1 MNLEKLFL
9 EKTPLFVFSSTR
21 RLKHFYLEQGEGFL
35 PNAMSMGSFFEQ
47 AFYIPNKKKIPNSAR
62 LILMI
67 DTIKAIAKEKKS
79 ILEGLLLFE
88 NSFLG
93 YLESTSFLFDLFDE
107 LSSACIKL
115 NELSSKDI
123 YLDYEKHL
131 EVLEMIYD
139 RYIKKL
145 EGLGFY
151 DKIMQEKPAILKEFF
166 EHFSSIEWHLDG
178 FMSVFER
185 QCLLEAAELVP
196 ITLHL
201 SCDKYNQKFLEF
213 LNLKLE
219 TDCDYS
225 IDFKTQKI
233 LSQTPKRQ
241 KIEPKL
247 YANSSYLKQ
256 SALVLQ
262 TIEEYLQK
270 DNDPNKMAII
280 TPNADFLPFL
290 KLLDKNNN
298 LNFAMGLG
306 AKNSPYYTELVK
318 ILENLETSGFDLST
332 SPLLDLENLTL
343 ALLEQQS
350 SKEKAPLKEAH
361 SQIMHQYHLLKD
373 TLKNYSL
380 KDLLHLYLQEFEANF
395 RLDDSSGGKIQVM
408 DTLETRG
415 MQFDKIVIVDFN
427 ETCVPSLKD
436 CDLFLNSALRK
447 SLNLPTLLDKK
458 NLQKHYYYQLFK
470 NSKEITLSYIESE
483 TSKVSNMLLE
493 LNLHIEPIKDA
504 YTLFAPSLSKDYQ
517 EEEIKAAIP
526 KDFSFSASS
535 LNAFLTCKRRFYY
548 HYMKRFKE
556 SPKDESNSAVGSL
569 LHELLKEAYEKDKNP
584 YVLEERLIWLLETR
598 ENITP
603 KERLDTLV
611 ALKKIQAFYLK
622 EKERFNTKI
631 KILDLEK
638 SFETIIQGIVFKG
651 RIDRIDKT
659 ADNEMILLDY
669 KFKNDLKLDN
679 MSKTQRGGLSPIEIA
694 QISTD
699 YQMAIEIAQISTD
712 YQMAIYAF
720 ALKNLGYKEPI
731 KAFFYDL
738 RKGELLEEDELILQA
753 KMDHLEFSLIPKLKQ
768 EIDFEKTSE
777 AKDCEYCSFKDMCNR

>member
-47 AFYIPNKKKIPNSAR
+47 AFYIPNKKKIPNSVR
-62 LILMI
+62 QILMI

-145 EGLGFY
+145 EKLGFY
-151 DKIMQEKPAILKEFF
+151 DKIMQEKPTILKEFF

-185 QCLLEAAELVP
+185 QCLLEVAELVP

-233 LSQTPKRQ
+233 LSQTFNDQ

-256 SALVLQ
+256 GALVLQ
-262 TIEEYLQK
+262 TIEEYLQQ

-318 ILENLETSGFDLST
+318 ILEDLQTSDCNLSESA
-332 SPLLDLENLTL
+332 LLDLENITL
-343 ALLEQQS
+343 PLLEQQS
-350 SKEKAPLKEAH
+350 SKEKAPLKEVH

-395 RLDDSSGGKIQVM
+395 RLDDSSGGKIRVM

-493 LNLHIEPIKDA
+493 LDLHIEPIKDA
-504 YTLFAPSLSKDYQ
+504 YTLFAPSPLKDYQ

-548 HYMKRFKE
+548 HHMKHFKE

-584 YVLEERLIWLLETR
+584 YALEERLIQFLETR

-603 KERLDTLV
+603 KERLDTLI

-622 EKERFNTKI
+622 EKERFKAKI

-638 SFETIIQGIVFKG
+638 SFETTIQGVAFKG

-659 ADNEMILLDY
+659 ADNEIILLDY
-669 KFKNDLKLDN
+669 KFKSDLRLDN
-679 MSKTQRGGLSPIEIA
+679 MSKTQREGLSPIEIA

-699 YQMAIEIAQISTD
+699 YQMAI
-712 YQMAIYAF
+712 YACT
-720 ALKNLGYKEPI
+720 LKNLGYKGPI

-768 EIDFEKTSE
+768 EIDFEKTLE
-777 AKDCEYCSFKDMCNR
+777 VKDCEYCSFKDMCNR

>member
-9 EKTPLFVFSSTR
+9 EKSPLFVFSSTR

-35 PNAMSMGSFFEQ
+35 PSAMSMGSFFEQ
-47 AFYIPNKKKIPNSAR
+47 AFYIPNKKKIPNSVCQ
-62 LILMI
+62 ILMI

-79 ILEGLLLFE
+79 ALEGLLLFE

-115 NELSSKDI
+115 NELSFKDI

-145 EGLGFY
+145 EELGFY

-185 QCLLEAAELVP
+185 QCLLEVAELVP

-233 LSQTPKRQ
+233 LSQTFNDQ

-318 ILENLETSGFDLST
+318 ILEDLETSDLDLSG
-332 SPLLDLENLTL
+332 SALLDLENLTIL
-343 ALLEQQS
+343 LLEQQS

-373 TLKNYSL
+373 TLQNYSL

-395 RLDDSSGGKIQVM
+395 RLDDSSGGKIRVM

-415 MQFDKIVIVDFN
+415 MQFDKVVIVDFN

-470 NSKEITLSYIESE
+470 NSKEMVLSYIESE
-483 TSKVSNMLLE
+483 TSKASNMLLE
-493 LNLHIEPIKDA
+493 LDLHTEPIKDA
-504 YTLFAPSLSKDYQ
+504 YTLFAPTPLKDYQ

-569 LHELLKEAYEKDKNP
+569 LHKLLKEAYEKDKNP

-611 ALKKIQAFYLK
+611 ALKKIQAFYAK
-622 EKERFNTKI
+622 EKERFKAKI

-638 SFETIIQGIVFKG
+638 SFETIIQGVIFKG

-659 ADNEMILLDY
+659 ADNEIILLDY

-679 MSKTQRGGLSPIEIA
+679 MSEKQRKSLSP
-694 QISTD
+694 
-699 YQMAIEIAQISTD
+699 IEIAQISTD

-738 RKGELLEEDELILQA
+738 RKGELVEEDELTLQA

-768 EIDFEKTSE
+768 EIDFEKTLE
-777 AKDCEYCSFKDMCNR
+777 VKDCEYCSFKDMCNR

>member
-35 PNAMSMGSFFEQ
+35 PNAMSMGNFFEQ
-47 AFYIPNKKKIPNSAR
+47 AFYIPNKKKIPNNAR

-145 EGLGFY
+145 EELGFY

-178 FMSVFER
+178 FMSIFER
-185 QCLLEAAELVP
+185 QCLLEVAELVP

-233 LSQTPKRQ
+233 LSQTFNDQ

-262 TIEEYLQK
+262 TIEEYLQQ

-318 ILENLETSGFDLST
+318 ILEDLQTSDCNLSESA
-332 SPLLDLENLTL
+332 LLDLENITL
-343 ALLEQQS
+343 PLLEQQS
-350 SKEKAPLKEAH
+350 SKEKVPLKEVH

-395 RLDDSSGGKIQVM
+395 RLDDSSGGKIRVM

-470 NSKEITLSYIESE
+470 NSKEMTLSYIESE

-504 YTLFAPSLSKDYQ
+504 YTLFESTPLKDYQ
-517 EEEIKAAIP
+517 EEEIQAAIP

-548 HYMKRFKE
+548 HYIKRFKE
-556 SPKDESNSAVGSL
+556 SPKNESNSAVGSL

-584 YVLEERLIWLLETR
+584 YALEERLIQLLETR
-598 ENITP
+598 GNITP
-603 KERLDTLV
+603 KERLDTLI
-611 ALKKIQAFYLK
+611 ALKKIQAFYVK
-622 EKERFNTKI
+622 EKERFSAKI

-638 SFETIIQGIVFKG
+638 SFETTIQGVAFKG

-659 ADNEMILLDY
+659 ADNEIVLLDY
-669 KFKNDLKLDN
+669 KFKSELKLDN
-679 MSKTQRGGLSPIEIA
+679 MSEKQRGSLSPIEIA
-694 QISTD
+694 QIS
-699 YQMAIEIAQISTD
+699 AD

-738 RKGELLEEDELILQA
+738 RKGKLLEEEEPILQA
-753 KMDHLEFSLIPKLKQ
+753 KMDYLKSSLIPKLKQ
-768 EIDFEKTSE
+768 EIDFEKTLE
-777 AKDCEYCSFKDMCNR
+777 IKDCEYCSFKDMCNR

>member
-35 PNAMSMGSFFEQ
+35 PNAMSMGNFFEQ
-47 AFYIPNKKKIPNSAR
+47 AFYIPNQKKIPNSAR
-62 LILMI
+62 QILMI

-145 EGLGFY
+145 EKLGFY

-166 EHFSSIEWHLDG
+166 EHFSSIEWYLDG

-233 LSQTPKRQ
+233 LSQTPKHQ

-290 KLLDKNNN
+290 KLLDQNNN

-318 ILENLETSGFDLST
+318 ILEDLQTSDFNLSGSA
-332 SPLLDLENLTL
+332 LLDLENITL

-395 RLDDSSGGKIQVM
+395 RLDDSSGGKIRVM

-483 TSKVSNMLLE
+483 TSKASNMLLE
-493 LNLHIEPIKDA
+493 LDLHIEPIKDA
-504 YTLFAPSLSKDYQ
+504 YTLFAPSPLKDYQ

-556 SPKDESNSAVGSL
+556 SPKDENNSAVGSL

-584 YVLEERLIWLLETR
+584 YALEERLIWLLETR

-622 EKERFNTKI
+622 EKERFKAKI

-638 SFETIIQGIVFKG
+638 SFETIIQGVAFKG

-659 ADNEMILLDY
+659 ADNEIILLDY
-669 KFKNDLKLDN
+669 KFKSDLKLDN
-679 MSKTQRGGLSPIEIA
+679 MSKTQREDLSPIEIA

-699 YQMAIEIAQISTD
+699 YQMAI
-712 YQMAIYAF
+712 YAC
-720 ALKNLGYKEPI
+720 ALKNLGYKGPI

-738 RKGELLEEDELILQA
+738 RKGELLEEDELFLQA

-768 EIDFEKTSE
+768 EIDFEKTLE

>member
-35 PNAMSMGSFFEQ
+35 PSAMSMGNFFEQ
-47 AFYIPNKKKIPNSAR
+47 AFYIPNKKKIPNNAR
-62 LILMI
+62 QILMI

-115 NELSSKDI
+115 NELSFKDI

-131 EVLEMIYD
+131 EVLEMIYN

-145 EGLGFY
+145 EKLGFY
-151 DKIMQEKPAILKEFF
+151 DKIMQEKPTILKEFF

-185 QCLLEAAELVP
+185 QCLLEVAELVP

-233 LSQTPKRQ
+233 LSQTFNDQ

-256 SALVLQ
+256 GALVLQ

-270 DNDPNKMAII
+270 GNNPNKMAII

-290 KLLDKNNN
+290 KLLDQNNN

-318 ILENLETSGFDLST
+318 ILEDLQTSDFNLSGSA
-332 SPLLDLENLTL
+332 LLDLENITL
-343 ALLEQQS
+343 PLLEQQS

-395 RLDDSSGGKIQVM
+395 RLDDSSGGKIRVM

-470 NSKEITLSYIESE
+470 NSKEIALSYIESE
-483 TSKVSNMLLE
+483 TSKASNMLLE
-493 LNLHIEPIKDA
+493 LNLYIEPIKDA

-569 LHELLKEAYEKDKNP
+569 LHELLKEAYEKDKNS

-622 EKERFNTKI
+622 EKERFNIKI

-638 SFETIIQGIVFKG
+638 SFETIIQGVIFKG

-659 ADNEMILLDY
+659 ADNEIILLDY

-679 MSKTQRGGLSPIEIA
+679 MSKTQRGGLSP
-694 QISTD
+694 
-699 YQMAIEIAQISTD
+699 IEIAQISTD

-738 RKGELLEEDELILQA
+738 RKGELLEEGELVLQA

-768 EIDFEKTSE
+768 EIDFEKTLE
-777 AKDCEYCSFKDMCNR
+777 VKDCEYCSFKDMCNR

>member
-9 EKTPLFVFSSTR
+9 EKAPLFVFSSTR

-35 PNAMSMGSFFEQ
+35 PSAMSMGSFFEQ
-47 AFYIPNKKKIPNSAR
+47 AFYIPNKKKIPNNAR

-145 EGLGFY
+145 EELGFY
-151 DKIMQEKPAILKEFF
+151 DKIMQEKPTILKGFF

-185 QCLLEAAELVP
+185 QCLLEVAELVP
-196 ITLHL
+196 IILHL

-219 TDCDYS
+219 TDCDYC

-318 ILENLETSGFDLST
+318 ILEDLEASGDLSA
-332 SPLLDLENLTL
+332 SPLLDLESLTL

-350 SKEKAPLKEAH
+350 SKEKVPLKEAH

-395 RLDDSSGGKIQVM
+395 RLDDSSGGKIRVM

-470 NSKEITLSYIESE
+470 NSKEMALSYIESE
-483 TSKVSNMLLE
+483 TSKASNMLLE
-493 LNLHIEPIKDA
+493 LDLHIEPIKDA
-504 YTLFAPSLSKDYQ
+504 YTLFAPSPLKDYQ

-584 YVLEERLIWLLETR
+584 YALEERLVQLLKTR
-598 ENITP
+598 ENITS
-603 KERLDTLV
+603 KERLDTLI

-622 EKERFNTKI
+622 EKERFKAKI

-638 SFETIIQGIVFKG
+638 SFETTIQGVIFKG

-669 KFKNDLKLDN
+669 KFKSDLKLDN

-694 QISTD
+694 QIS
-699 YQMAIEIAQISTD
+699 AD

-738 RKGELLEEDELILQA
+738 RKGELLEEEEPILQA

-768 EIDFEKTSE
+768 EIVFEKTLE

>member
-35 PNAMSMGSFFEQ
+35 PSAMSMGSFFEQ
-47 AFYIPNKKKIPNSAR
+47 AFYIPNKKKIPKNAR
-62 LILMI
+62 QILMI

-145 EGLGFY
+145 EELGFY

-185 QCLLEAAELVP
+185 QCLLEVAELVP

-306 AKNSPYYTELVK
+306 AKNSPYYTELIK
-318 ILENLETSGFDLST
+318 ILEDLQTSDLNLSGSA
-332 SPLLDLENLTL
+332 LLDLENLTL
-343 ALLEQQS
+343 PLLEQQS

-395 RLDDSSGGKIQVM
+395 RLDDSSGGKIRVM

-483 TSKVSNMLLE
+483 TSKTSNMLLE

-504 YTLFAPSLSKDYQ
+504 YTLFAPSPLKDYQ

-526 KDFSFSASS
+526 KDFNFSASS

-584 YVLEERLIWLLETR
+584 YALEERLIWLLETR

-611 ALKKIQAFYLK
+611 VLKKIQAFYLK

-638 SFETIIQGIVFKG
+638 SFETAIQGVIFKG

-659 ADNEMILLDY
+659 ADNEIILLDY
-669 KFKNDLKLDN
+669 KFKSDLKLDN
-679 MSKTQRGGLSPIEIA
+679 MNKTQRGGLSPN
-694 QISTD
+694 
-699 YQMAIEIAQISTD
+699 

-720 ALKNLGYKEPI
+720 ALKNLGYREPI

-738 RKGELLEEDELILQA
+738 RKGELVEEDELILQA

-768 EIDFEKTSE
+768 EVDFEKTLE

>member
-9 EKTPLFVFSSTR
+9 ERTPLFVFSSTR

-185 QCLLEAAELVP
+185 QCLLEVAELVP

-233 LSQTPKRQ
+233 LSQTFNDQ

-318 ILENLETSGFDLST
+318 ILEDLETSGFDLSA

-343 ALLEQQS
+343 VLLEQQS

-395 RLDDSSGGKIQVM
+395 RLDDSSGGKIRVM

-470 NSKEITLSYIESE
+470 NSKEMALSYIESE

-493 LNLHIEPIKDA
+493 LDLHIEPIKDA
-504 YTLFAPSLSKDYQ
+504 YTLFAPSPLKDYQ

-526 KDFSFSASS
+526 KDFSFSTSS

-548 HYMKRFKE
+548 HYIKRFKE
-556 SPKDESNSAVGSL
+556 SPKDESNSAIGSL

-584 YVLEERLIWLLETR
+584 YALEERLIQLLETR
-598 ENITP
+598 GNITP
-603 KERLDTLV
+603 KERLDTLI
-611 ALKKIQAFYLK
+611 ALKKIQAFYVK
-622 EKERFNTKI
+622 EKERFNAKI
-631 KILDLEK
+631 KILNLEK
-638 SFETIIQGIVFKG
+638 SFETTIQGVAFKG

-659 ADNEMILLDY
+659 TDNEMILLDY
-669 KFKNDLKLDN
+669 KFKSDLKLDN
-679 MSKTQRGGLSPIEIA
+679 MSKTQRRGLSP
-694 QISTD
+694 
-699 YQMAIEIAQISTD
+699 IEIAQISTD

-720 ALKNLGYKEPI
+720 ALKNLGYKGPI

-738 RKGELLEEDELILQA
+738 RKGELLEEEELTLQA

-768 EIDFEKTSE
+768 EIDFEKTLE

>member
-47 AFYIPNKKKIPNSAR
+47 AFYIPNKKKIPKNAR
-62 LILMI
+62 QILMI
-67 DTIKAIAKEKKS
+67 DTIKAIVKEKKS

-145 EGLGFY
+145 EKLGFY
-151 DKIMQEKPAILKEFF
+151 DKIMQEKPTILKEFF

-185 QCLLEAAELVP
+185 QCLLEVAELVP

-233 LSQTPKRQ
+233 LSQTFNDQ

-256 SALVLQ
+256 GALVLQ

-270 DNDPNKMAII
+270 DNDPNQMAII

-290 KLLDKNNN
+290 KLLDQNNN

-318 ILENLETSGFDLST
+318 ILEDLQTSDLDLSG
-332 SPLLDLENLTL
+332 SALLDLENLTIP
-343 ALLEQQS
+343 LLEQQS
-350 SKEKAPLKEAH
+350 SKEKVPLKEAH

-395 RLDDSSGGKIQVM
+395 RLDDSSGGKIRVM

-436 CDLFLNSALRK
+436 CDLFLNSALRQ

-470 NSKEITLSYIESE
+470 NSKEMVLSYIESE
-483 TSKVSNMLLE
+483 TSKASSMLLE
-493 LNLHIEPIKDA
+493 LDLHIEPIKDA
-504 YTLFAPSLSKDYQ
+504 YTLFETSPLKDYQ

-556 SPKDESNSAVGSL
+556 TPKDENNSAVGSL
-569 LHELLKEAYEKDKNP
+569 LHELLKEAYEKDKDP
-584 YVLEERLIWLLETR
+584 YALEERIIQFLETR

-622 EKERFNTKI
+622 EKERFNAKI

-638 SFETIIQGIVFKG
+638 SFETIIQGVVFKG

-659 ADNEMILLDY
+659 ADNEIILLDY

-679 MSKTQRGGLSPIEIA
+679 MSEKQRKSLRP
-694 QISTD
+694 
-699 YQMAIEIAQISTD
+699 IEIAQISTD

-738 RKGELLEEDELILQA
+738 RKGELVEEDELILQA

-768 EIDFEKTSE
+768 EIDFEKTLE
-777 AKDCEYCSFKDMCNR
+777 VKDCEYCSFKDMCNR

>member
-47 AFYIPNKKKIPNSAR
+47 AFYIPNKKKIPNNAR

-185 QCLLEAAELVP
+185 QCLLEVAELVP
-196 ITLHL
+196 VTLHL

-233 LSQTPKRQ
+233 LSQTFNDQ

-256 SALVLQ
+256 GALVLQ

-290 KLLDKNNN
+290 KLLDQNNN

-318 ILENLETSGFDLST
+318 ILEDLQTSGFDLSA

-395 RLDDSSGGKIQVM
+395 RLDDSSGGKIRVM

-470 NSKEITLSYIESE
+470 NSKEMVLSYIESE
-483 TSKVSNMLLE
+483 TSKASNMLLE
-493 LNLHIEPIKDA
+493 LNLNIVPIKDA
-504 YTLFAPSLSKDYQ
+504 YTLFAPSPLKDYQ

-556 SPKDESNSAVGSL
+556 SPKDESNGAVGSL
-569 LHELLKEAYEKDKNP
+569 LHELLKEAYEKDKAP
-584 YVLEERLIWLLETR
+584 HALEERLIWLLETR

-622 EKERFNTKI
+622 EKERFNTEI
-631 KILDLEK
+631 TILDLEK
-638 SFETIIQGIVFKG
+638 SFETIIQGVTFKG

-659 ADNEMILLDY
+659 TDNEIILLDY
-669 KFKNDLKLDN
+669 KFKSDLKLDN
-679 MSKTQRGGLSPIEIA
+679 MSKTQRGGLSP
-694 QISTD
+694 
-699 YQMAIEIAQISTD
+699 IEIAQISTD

-738 RKGELLEEDELILQA
+738 RKGELLEEDELVLQA

-768 EIDFEKTSE
+768 AIDFEKTLE

>member
-35 PNAMSMGSFFEQ
+35 PSAMSMGSFFEQ
-47 AFYIPNKKKIPNSAR
+47 AFYIPNKKKIPNSAHQ
-62 LILMI
+62 ILMI

-131 EVLEMIYD
+131 EVLEMIYN

-145 EGLGFY
+145 EKLGFY
-151 DKIMQEKPAILKEFF
+151 DKIMQEKPTILKEFF

-185 QCLLEAAELVP
+185 QCLLEVAELVP

-233 LSQTPKRQ
+233 LSQTPKHQ

-256 SALVLQ
+256 GALVLQ

-318 ILENLETSGFDLST
+318 ILEDLQTSDFNLSESA
-332 SPLLDLENLTL
+332 LLDLENITL
-343 ALLEQQS
+343 PLLEQQS
-350 SKEKAPLKEAH
+350 SKEKAPLKEVH

-395 RLDDSSGGKIQVM
+395 RLDDSSGGKIRVM

-415 MQFDKIVIVDFN
+415 MQFDKIVVADFN

-470 NSKEITLSYIESE
+470 NSKEVALSYIESE

-504 YTLFAPSLSKDYQ
+504 YTLFAPSPLKDYQ

-548 HYMKRFKE
+548 HHMKRFKE
-556 SPKDESNSAVGSL
+556 TPKDENNSAVGSL
-569 LHELLKEAYEKDKNP
+569 LHELLKEAYEKDKTP
-584 YVLEERLIWLLETR
+584 HLLEERLIWLLETR

-611 ALKKIQAFYLK
+611 ALKKIQAFYKK
-622 EKERFNTKI
+622 ERERFNAEIT
-631 KILDLEK
+631 ILDLEK
-638 SFETIIQGIVFKG
+638 SFETIIQGVIFKG

-659 ADNEMILLDY
+659 ADNKIILLDY

-699 YQMAIEIAQISTD
+699 YQMAT
-712 YQMAIYAF
+712 YAR

-768 EIDFEKTSE
+768 EIDFEKTLE
-777 AKDCEYCSFKDMCNR
+777 VKDCEYCSFKDMCNR

>member
-9 EKTPLFVFSSTR
+9 EKSPLFVFSSTR

-35 PNAMSMGSFFEQ
+35 PSAMSMGNFFEQ
-47 AFYIPNKKKIPNSAR
+47 AFYIPNQKKIPKSVR
-62 LILMI
+62 QILMI

-79 ILEGLLLFE
+79 VLEGLLLFE

-115 NELSSKDI
+115 NELSFKDI

-145 EGLGFY
+145 EELGFY
-151 DKIMQEKPAILKEFF
+151 DKIMQEKPTILKEFF

-185 QCLLEAAELVP
+185 QCLLEVAELVP

-233 LSQTPKRQ
+233 LSQTFNDQ

-256 SALVLQ
+256 GALVLQ

-290 KLLDKNNN
+290 KLLDQNNN

-318 ILENLETSGFDLST
+318 ILEDLETSGFDLST
-332 SPLLDLENLTL
+332 SPLLDLESLTL
-343 ALLEQQS
+343 PLLEQQS

-395 RLDDSSGGKIQVM
+395 RLDDSSGGKIRVM

-470 NSKEITLSYIESE
+470 NSKEIALSYIDIESE

-493 LNLHIEPIKDA
+493 LDLHIEPIKDA
-504 YTLFAPSLSKDYQ
+504 YTLFAPSPLKDYQ

-569 LHELLKEAYEKDKNP
+569 LHELLKEAYEKDKTP
-584 YVLEERLIWLLETR
+584 HSLEERLIQLLETR

-611 ALKKIQAFYLK
+611 ALKKIQAFYVK
-622 EKERFNTKI
+622 EKERFKAKI

-638 SFETIIQGIVFKG
+638 SFETTIQGVAFKG
-651 RIDRIDKT
+651 CIDRIDKT
-659 ADNEMILLDY
+659 ADNEIILLDY
-669 KFKNDLKLDN
+669 KFKSDLKLDN
-679 MSKTQRGGLSPIEIA
+679 MSEKQRKSLSP
-694 QISTD
+694 
-699 YQMAIEIAQISTD
+699 IEIAQISTD

-738 RKGELLEEDELILQA
+738 RKGELVEEDELILQA

-768 EIDFEKTSE
+768 EIDFKKTLE
-777 AKDCEYCSFKDMCNR
+777 VKDCEYCSFKDMCNR

>member
-47 AFYIPNKKKIPNSAR
+47 VFYIPNKKKIPNSAR

-131 EVLEMIYD
+131 EVLEMIYKH
-139 RYIKKL
+139 YIKKL
-145 EGLGFY
+145 EELGFY
-151 DKIMQEKPAILKEFF
+151 DKIMQEKPTILKEFF

-185 QCLLEAAELVP
+185 QCLLEVAELVP

-201 SCDKYNQKFLEF
+201 SCDQYNQKFLEF

-318 ILENLETSGFDLST
+318 ILEDLETSGFDLSA

-395 RLDDSSGGKIQVM
+395 RLDDSSGGKIRVM

-470 NSKEITLSYIESE
+470 NSKEMALSYIESE

-493 LNLHIEPIKDA
+493 LDLHIEPIKDA
-504 YTLFAPSLSKDYQ
+504 YTLFESTPLKDYQ
-517 EEEIKAAIP
+517 EEEIKATIP

-548 HYMKRFKE
+548 HYIKRFKE
-556 SPKDESNSAVGSL
+556 SPKDESNSTIGSL

-584 YVLEERLIWLLETR
+584 YALEERLIQLLETR
-598 ENITP
+598 GNITP
-603 KERLDTLV
+603 KERLDTLIV
-611 ALKKIQAFYLK
+611 LKKIQVFYAK
-622 EKERFNTKI
+622 EKERFNAKI

-638 SFETIIQGIVFKG
+638 SFETTIQGVAFKG

-659 ADNEMILLDY
+659 ADNEIILLDY
-669 KFKNDLKLDN
+669 KFKSELKLDN
-679 MSKTQRGGLSPIEIA
+679 MSKEQRGSLSPIEIA
-694 QISTD
+694 QIS
-699 YQMAIEIAQISTD
+699 AD

-731 KAFFYDL
+731 KTFFYDL
-738 RKGELLEEDELILQA
+738 RKGKLLEEEGSILQA
-753 KMDHLEFSLIPKLKQ
+753 KMDYLESSLIPELKQ
-768 EIDFEKTSE
+768 EIDFEKTLE
-777 AKDCEYCSFKDMCNR
+777 VKDCEYCSFKDMCNR

>member
-62 LILMI
+62 QILMI

-115 NELSSKDI
+115 NELSFKDI

-139 RYIKKL
+139 RYVKKL
-145 EGLGFY
+145 EELGFY
-151 DKIMQEKPAILKEFF
+151 DKIMQEKPTILKEFF
-166 EHFSSIEWHLDG
+166 EHFSSIEWYLDG

-185 QCLLEAAELVP
+185 QCLLEVAELVP

-233 LSQTPKRQ
+233 LSQTFNDQ

-256 SALVLQ
+256 GALVLQ

-290 KLLDKNNN
+290 KLLDQNNN

-318 ILENLETSGFDLST
+318 ILEDLQTSDCNLSGSA
-332 SPLLDLENLTL
+332 LLDLENITL
-343 ALLEQQS
+343 PLLEQQS

-395 RLDDSSGGKIQVM
+395 RLDDSSGGKIRVM

-483 TSKVSNMLLE
+483 TSKASNMLLE

-504 YTLFAPSLSKDYQ
+504 YTLFAPSPLKDYQ

-556 SPKDESNSAVGSL
+556 SPKDENNSAVGSL

-584 YVLEERLIWLLETR
+584 YALEERLIWLLETR

-603 KERLDTLV
+603 KERLDTLIV
-611 ALKKIQAFYLK
+611 LKKIQAFYLK
-622 EKERFNTKI
+622 EQQRFKAKI

-638 SFETIIQGIVFKG
+638 SFETTIQGVAFKG

-659 ADNEMILLDY
+659 ADNEVILLDY

-679 MSKTQRGGLSPIEIA
+679 MSEKQRKSLRP
-694 QISTD
+694 
-699 YQMAIEIAQISTD
+699 IEIAQISTD

-738 RKGELLEEDELILQA
+738 RKGELVEEDELVLQA

-768 EIDFEKTSE
+768 EIDFEKTLE
-777 AKDCEYCSFKDMCNR
+777 VKDCEYCSFKDMCNR

>member
-35 PNAMSMGSFFEQ
+35 PNAMSMGNFFEQ
-47 AFYIPNKKKIPNSAR
+47 AFYIPNKKKIPNSVR
-62 LILMI
+62 QILMI

-131 EVLEMIYD
+131 EVLEMIYE

-145 EGLGFY
+145 EELGFY

-166 EHFSSIEWHLDG
+166 EHFFSIEWHLDG

-185 QCLLEAAELVP
+185 QCLLEVAELVP

-219 TDCDYS
+219 TDCNYS

-233 LSQTPKRQ
+233 LSQTFNDQ

-256 SALVLQ
+256 GALVLQ

-318 ILENLETSGFDLST
+318 ILEDLETNDLDLSG
-332 SPLLDLENLTL
+332 SALLDLENLTL

-395 RLDDSSGGKIQVM
+395 RLDDSSGGKIRVM

-470 NSKEITLSYIESE
+470 NSKEMVLSYIESE
-483 TSKVSNMLLE
+483 TSKASNMLLE
-493 LNLHIEPIKDA
+493 LNLNIAPIKDA
-504 YTLFAPSLSKDYQ
+504 YTLFAPSPLKDYQ

-526 KDFSFSASS
+526 KDFNFSASS

-548 HYMKRFKE
+548 HYIKRFKE
-556 SPKDESNSAVGSL
+556 TPKDESNSAVGSL

-611 ALKKIQAFYLK
+611 ALKKIQAFYKK
-622 EKERFNTKI
+622 ERERFNAKI

-638 SFETIIQGIVFKG
+638 SFETIIQGVTFKG

-659 ADNEMILLDY
+659 ADNKIILLDY

-679 MSKTQRGGLSPIEIA
+679 MSEKQRKSLRP
-694 QISTD
+694 
-699 YQMAIEIAQISTD
+699 IEIAQISTD

-731 KAFFYDL
+731 KTFFYDL
-738 RKGELLEEDELILQA
+738 RKGELLEEDELDLQA

-768 EIDFEKTSE
+768 EIDFEKTLE
-777 AKDCEYCSFKDMCNR
+777 LKDCKYCSFKDMCNR

>member
-1 MNLEKLFL
+1 MNLEKLFSQ
-9 EKTPLFVFSSTR
+9 KNPLFVFSSTR

-47 AFYIPNKKKIPNSAR
+47 AFYIPNKKKIPNNAR

-131 EVLEMIYD
+131 EVLEMIYK

-145 EGLGFY
+145 EELGFY
-151 DKIMQEKPAILKEFF
+151 DKIMQEKPTILKEFF

-185 QCLLEAAELVP
+185 QCLLEVAELVP

-233 LSQTPKRQ
+233 LSQTFNDQ

-262 TIEEYLQK
+262 TIEEYLQQ

-318 ILENLETSGFDLST
+318 ILEDLEASGDLSA
-332 SPLLDLENLTL
+332 SPLLDLESLTL

-350 SKEKAPLKEAH
+350 SKEKVPLKEAH

-373 TLKNYSL
+373 TLQNYSL

-395 RLDDSSGGKIQVM
+395 RLDDSSGGKIRVM

-483 TSKVSNMLLE
+483 TSKVSKMLLE
-493 LNLHIEPIKDA
+493 LDLPIEPIKDA
-504 YTLFAPSLSKDYQ
+504 YTLFAPSPLKDYQ

-584 YVLEERLIWLLETR
+584 YALEEKLIQLLETR
-598 ENITP
+598 ENITS
-603 KERLDTLV
+603 KERLDTLI

-622 EKERFNTKI
+622 EKERFKAKI

-638 SFETIIQGIVFKG
+638 SFETTIQGVIFKG

-669 KFKNDLKLDN
+669 KFKSDLKLDN

-694 QISTD
+694 QIS
-699 YQMAIEIAQISTD
+699 AD

-738 RKGELLEEDELILQA
+738 RKGELLEEEEPILQA

-768 EIDFEKTSE
+768 EMVFEKTLE

>member
-9 EKTPLFVFSSTR
+9 EKAPLFVFSSTR

-35 PNAMSMGSFFEQ
+35 PSAMSMGSFFEQ

-67 DTIKAIAKEKKS
+67 DTIKAIAKEKKF

-145 EGLGFY
+145 EELGFY

-233 LSQTPKRQ
+233 LSQTFNDQ

-262 TIEEYLQK
+262 TIEEYLQQ

-318 ILENLETSGFDLST
+318 ILEDLETGGFDLSA

-343 ALLEQQS
+343 PLLEQQS

-395 RLDDSSGGKIQVM
+395 RLDDSSGGKIRVM

-415 MQFDKIVIVDFN
+415 MQFDKVVIVDFN

-470 NSKEITLSYIESE
+470 NSKEMVLSYIESE
-483 TSKVSNMLLE
+483 TSKASNMLLE

-504 YTLFAPSLSKDYQ
+504 YTLFAPTPLKDYQ

-548 HYMKRFKE
+548 HYIKRFKE

-584 YVLEERLIWLLETR
+584 YALEERLIQLLETR
-598 ENITP
+598 ESITP
-603 KERLDTLV
+603 KERLDTLI
-611 ALKKIQAFYLK
+611 ALKKIQAFYVK
-622 EKERFNTKI
+622 EKERFKAKI

-638 SFETIIQGIVFKG
+638 SFETTIQGVAFKG

-669 KFKNDLKLDN
+669 KFKSDLKLDN
-679 MSKTQRGGLSPIEIA
+679 MSKTQREGLSP
-694 QISTD
+694 
-699 YQMAIEIAQISTD
+699 IEIAQISTD

-738 RKGELLEEDELILQA
+738 RKGELLEEDELTLQA

-768 EIDFEKTSE
+768 EMVFEKTLE
-777 AKDCEYCSFKDMCNR
+777 VKDCEYCSFKDMCNR

>member
-1 MNLEKLFL
+1 MNLEKLFSQ
-9 EKTPLFVFSSTR
+9 KTPLFVFSSTR

-47 AFYIPNKKKIPNSAR
+47 AFYIPNKKKIPNNAR

-131 EVLEMIYD
+131 EVLEMIYK

-145 EGLGFY
+145 EELGFY
-151 DKIMQEKPAILKEFF
+151 DKIMQEKPTILKEFF

-185 QCLLEAAELVP
+185 QCLLEVAELVP

-270 DNDPNKMAII
+270 NNNPNKMAII

-318 ILENLETSGFDLST
+318 ISENLETSGFSLNA

-343 ALLEQQS
+343 VLLEQQS

-395 RLDDSSGGKIQVM
+395 RLDDSSGGKIRVM

-415 MQFDKIVIVDFN
+415 MQFDKVVIVDFN

-470 NSKEITLSYIESE
+470 NSKEVALSYIKSE

-504 YTLFAPSLSKDYQ
+504 YTLFESTPLKDYQ

-548 HYMKRFKE
+548 HYIKRFKE
-556 SPKDESNSAVGSL
+556 SPKDESNSTIGSL

-584 YVLEERLIWLLETR
+584 YALEERLIQLLETKG
-598 ENITP
+598 NITP
-603 KERLDTLV
+603 KERLDTLIV
-611 ALKKIQAFYLK
+611 LKKIQAFYVK
-622 EKERFNTKI
+622 EKERFNAKI

-638 SFETIIQGIVFKG
+638 SFETTIQGVSFKG

-659 ADNEMILLDY
+659 ADNEIILLDY
-669 KFKNDLKLDN
+669 KFKSDLKLDS
-679 MSKTQRGGLSPIEIA
+679 MSEKQRGSLSPIEIA
-694 QISTD
+694 QIS
-699 YQMAIEIAQISTD
+699 AD

-720 ALKNLGYKEPI
+720 ALKNLGYKGPI

-738 RKGELLEEDELILQA
+738 RKGKLLEEEEPILQA
-753 KMDHLEFSLIPKLKQ
+753 KMDYLESSLIPELQQ
-768 EIDFEKTSE
+768 EIDFEKTLE
-777 AKDCEYCSFKDMCNR
+777 VKDCEYCSFKDMCNR

>member
-62 LILMI
+62 QILMI

-185 QCLLEAAELVP
+185 QCLLEVAKLVP
-196 ITLHL
+196 VTLHL

-233 LSQTPKRQ
+233 LSQTFNDQ

-256 SALVLQ
+256 GALVLQ

-318 ILENLETSGFDLST
+318 ILEDLQTSDLNLSGSA
-332 SPLLDLENLTL
+332 LLDLENLTL
-343 ALLEQQS
+343 PLLEQQS

-395 RLDDSSGGKIQVM
+395 RLDDSSGGKIRVM

-415 MQFDKIVIVDFN
+415 MQFDKIVVADFN

-470 NSKEITLSYIESE
+470 NSKEVALSYIESE
-483 TSKVSNMLLE
+483 TSKASSMLLE
-493 LNLHIEPIKDA
+493 LDLHIEPIKDA
-504 YTLFAPSLSKDYQ
+504 YTLFETSPLKDYQ

-556 SPKDESNSAVGSL
+556 TPKDESNSAVGSL
-569 LHELLKEAYEKDKNP
+569 LHELLKEAYEKDKTP
-584 YVLEERLIWLLETR
+584 HLLEERLIWLLETR
-598 ENITP
+598 ENVTP

-611 ALKKIQAFYLK
+611 VLKKIQAFYLK
-622 EKERFNTKI
+622 EKERFNAEIT
-631 KILDLEK
+631 ILDLEK
-638 SFETIIQGIVFKG
+638 SFETIIQGVIFKG
-651 RIDRIDKT
+651 RIDRIDKD
-659 ADNEMILLDY
+659 ANNEIILLDY
-669 KFKNDLKLDN
+669 KFKSDLKLDN

-699 YQMAIEIAQISTD
+699 YQMAI
-712 YQMAIYAF
+712 YAR
-720 ALKNLGYKEPI
+720 ALKNLGYKDPI

-738 RKGELLEEDELILQA
+738 RKGELLEEEKPILQA

-768 EIDFEKTSE
+768 EIDFKKTLE
-777 AKDCEYCSFKDMCNR
+777 VKDCEYCSFKDMCNR

>member
-1 MNLEKLFL
+1 MNLEKLFSQ
-9 EKTPLFVFSSTR
+9 KNPLFVFSSTR

-139 RYIKKL
+139 RYVKKL
-145 EGLGFY
+145 EKLGFY

-185 QCLLEAAELVP
+185 QCLLEVAELVP

-201 SCDKYNQKFLEF
+201 SCDQYNQKFLEF

-233 LSQTPKRQ
+233 LSQTFNDQ

-318 ILENLETSGFDLST
+318 ILEDLETSGDLSA

-395 RLDDSSGGKIQVM
+395 RLDDSSGGKIRVM

-470 NSKEITLSYIESE
+470 NSKEMALSYIESE

-504 YTLFAPSLSKDYQ
+504 YTLFAPSPLKDYQ

-548 HYMKRFKE
+548 HYIKRFKE
-556 SPKDESNSAVGSL
+556 SPKDESNSTVGSL

-584 YVLEERLIWLLETR
+584 YALEERLIQLLETR
-598 ENITP
+598 ENVTP

-611 ALKKIQAFYLK
+611 ALKKIQAFYKK
-622 EKERFNTKI
+622 ERERFNAEIT
-631 KILDLEK
+631 ILDLEK
-638 SFETIIQGIVFKG
+638 SFETIIQGVAFKG

-659 ADNEMILLDY
+659 ADNEIILLDY

-679 MSKTQRGGLSPIEIA
+679 MSEKQRKSLRP
-694 QISTD
+694 
-699 YQMAIEIAQISTD
+699 IEIAQISTD

-720 ALKNLGYKEPI
+720 ALKNLGYKGPI

-738 RKGELLEEDELILQA
+738 RKGELVEEDELTLQA
-753 KMDHLEFSLIPKLKQ
+753 KMDYLEFSLIPKLKQ
-768 EIDFEKTSE
+768 EIDFEKTLE

>member
-9 EKTPLFVFSSTR
+9 EKNPLFVFSSTR

-62 LILMI
+62 QILMI

-115 NELSSKDI
+115 NELSFKDI

-145 EGLGFY
+145 EKLGFY

-233 LSQTPKRQ
+233 LSQTPKHQ

-290 KLLDKNNN
+290 KLLDQNNN

-318 ILENLETSGFDLST
+318 ILENLETSGFDLSA

-343 ALLEQQS
+343 TLLEQQS
-350 SKEKAPLKEAH
+350 SKEKVPLKEAH

-380 KDLLHLYLQEFEANF
+380 KDLLHLYLQEFESNF
-395 RLDDSSGGKIQVM
+395 RLDDSSGGKIRVM

-493 LNLHIEPIKDA
+493 LDLHIEPIKDA
-504 YTLFAPSLSKDYQ
+504 YTLFAPSPLKDYQ

-556 SPKDESNSAVGSL
+556 SPKDENNSAVGSL

-584 YVLEERLIWLLETR
+584 YALEERLIWLLETR

-611 ALKKIQAFYLK
+611 VLKKIQAFYLK
-622 EKERFNTKI
+622 EKERFKAKI

-638 SFETIIQGIVFKG
+638 SFETAIQGVVFKG

-659 ADNEMILLDY
+659 ADNEIILLDY
-669 KFKNDLKLDN
+669 KFKSDLKLDN
-679 MSKTQRGGLSPIEIA
+679 MSKTQRGGLSP
-694 QISTD
+694 
-699 YQMAIEIAQISTD
+699 IEIAQISTD

-738 RKGELLEEDELILQA
+738 RKGELLEEDELVLQA

-768 EIDFEKTSE
+768 EIDFEKTLE

>member
-1 MNLEKLFL
+1 M
-9 EKTPLFVFSSTR
+9 
-21 RLKHFYLEQGEGFL
+21 
-35 PNAMSMGSFFEQ
+35 
-47 AFYIPNKKKIPNSAR
+47 
-62 LILMI
+62 
-67 DTIKAIAKEKKS
+67 
-79 ILEGLLLFE
+79 LFE

-139 RYIKKL
+139 RYVKKL
-145 EGLGFY
+145 EELGFY
-151 DKIMQEKPAILKEFF
+151 DKIMQEKPTILKEFF
-166 EHFSSIEWHLDG
+166 EHFSSIEWYLDG

-185 QCLLEAAELVP
+185 QCLLEVAELVP

-233 LSQTPKRQ
+233 LSQTFNDQ

-290 KLLDKNNN
+290 KLLDQNNN

-318 ILENLETSGFDLST
+318 ILEDLEASGDLSA

-343 ALLEQQS
+343 PLLEQQS
-350 SKEKAPLKEAH
+350 SKEKVPLKEVH

-395 RLDDSSGGKIQVM
+395 RLDDSSGGKIRVM

-436 CDLFLNSALRK
+436 CDLFLNSALRQ

-504 YTLFAPSLSKDYQ
+504 YTLFETSPLKDYQ

-548 HYMKRFKE
+548 HYIKRFKE
-556 SPKDESNSAVGSL
+556 SPKDENNSAVGSL

-584 YVLEERLIWLLETR
+584 YALEERLIWLLETR

-622 EKERFNTKI
+622 EKERFKAKI

-638 SFETIIQGIVFKG
+638 SFETIIQGVIFKG

-659 ADNEMILLDY
+659 ADNEIILLDY
-669 KFKNDLKLDN
+669 KFKSDLKLDN
-679 MSKTQRGGLSPIEIA
+679 MSEKQRKSLSP
-694 QISTD
+694 
-699 YQMAIEIAQISTD
+699 IEIAQISTD

-720 ALKNLGYKEPI
+720 ALKNLGYREPI

-738 RKGELLEEDELILQA
+738 RKGELVEEDELTLQA

-777 AKDCEYCSFKDMCNR
+777 VKDCEYCSFKDMCNR

>member
-1 MNLEKLFL
+1 MNLEKLFS

-47 AFYIPNKKKIPNSAR
+47 AFYIPNKKKIPSSAR

-131 EVLEMIYD
+131 EVLEMIYK

-145 EGLGFY
+145 EELGFY
-151 DKIMQEKPAILKEFF
+151 DKIMQEKPTILKEFF

-233 LSQTPKRQ
+233 LSQTFNDQ

-318 ILENLETSGFDLST
+318 ISEDLETSGFDLSA

-343 ALLEQQS
+343 PLLEQQS
-350 SKEKAPLKEAH
+350 SKEKAPLKEVH

-395 RLDDSSGGKIQVM
+395 RLDDSSGGKIRVM

-470 NSKEITLSYIESE
+470 NSKEMALSYIESE
-483 TSKVSNMLLE
+483 TSKASNMLLE

-504 YTLFAPSLSKDYQ
+504 YTLFAPSPLKDYQ
-517 EEEIKAAIP
+517 EEEIKATIP

-535 LNAFLTCKRRFYY
+535 LNAFLTCKHRFYY
-548 HYMKRFKE
+548 HYIKRFKE
-556 SPKDESNSAVGSL
+556 SPKDESNGAVGSL

-584 YVLEERLIWLLETR
+584 YALEERLIQLLEIR
-598 ENITP
+598 GNITP
-603 KERLDTLV
+603 KERLDTLI
-611 ALKKIQAFYLK
+611 ALKKIQAFYVK
-622 EKERFNTKI
+622 EKERFKAKI

-638 SFETIIQGIVFKG
+638 SFETTIQGVAFKG

-669 KFKNDLKLDN
+669 KFKSDLKLDN
-679 MSKTQRGGLSPIEIA
+679 MSEKQRGSLSPIEIA
-694 QISTD
+694 QIS
-699 YQMAIEIAQISTD
+699 AD

-720 ALKNLGYKEPI
+720 ALKNLGYKGPI

-738 RKGELLEEDELILQA
+738 RKGELLEEEEPILQA

-768 EIDFEKTSE
+768 EIDFEKTLE
-777 AKDCEYCSFKDMCNR
+777 VKDCEYCSFKDMCNR

>member
-9 EKTPLFVFSSTR
+9 EKAPLFVFSSTR

-35 PNAMSMGSFFEQ
+35 PSAMSMGSFFEQ
-47 AFYIPNKKKIPNSAR
+47 AFYIPNQKKIPKSAR
-62 LILMI
+62 QILMI

-79 ILEGLLLFE
+79 ALEGLLLFE

-115 NELSSKDI
+115 NELSFKDI

-139 RYIKKL
+139 RYVKKL
-145 EGLGFY
+145 EELGFY
-151 DKIMQEKPAILKEFF
+151 DKIMQKKPAILKEFF

-185 QCLLEAAELVP
+185 QCLLEVAELVP

-233 LSQTPKRQ
+233 LSQTFNDQ

-256 SALVLQ
+256 GALVLQ
-262 TIEEYLQK
+262 TTEEYLQEN
-270 DNDPNKMAII
+270 NDPNKMAII

-318 ILENLETSGFDLST
+318 ILEDLETSDPNLSG
-332 SPLLDLENLTL
+332 SALLDLENITL

-395 RLDDSSGGKIQVM
+395 RLDDSSGGKIRVM

-415 MQFDKIVIVDFN
+415 MQFDKIVVADFN

-470 NSKEITLSYIESE
+470 NSKEVALSYIESE
-483 TSKVSNMLLE
+483 TSKASNMLLE
-493 LNLHIEPIKDA
+493 LDLHIEPIKDA
-504 YTLFAPSLSKDYQ
+504 YTLFETSPIKEYQ

-556 SPKDESNSAVGSL
+556 TPKDESNSAVGSL
-569 LHELLKEAYEKDKNP
+569 IHELLKEAYEKDKTP
-584 YVLEERLIWLLETR
+584 HLLEERLIWLLETR

-622 EKERFNTKI
+622 EKERFNAEI
-631 KILDLEK
+631 IILDLEK
-638 SFETIIQGIVFKG
+638 SFETIIQGVIFKG

-659 ADNEMILLDY
+659 ADNEIILLDY
-669 KFKNDLKLDN
+669 KFKSDLKLDN

-699 YQMAIEIAQISTD
+699 YQMAI
-712 YQMAIYAF
+712 YAH

-768 EIDFEKTSE
+768 EIDFEKTLE
-777 AKDCEYCSFKDMCNR
+777 VKDCEYCSFKDMCNR

>member
-9 EKTPLFVFSSTR
+9 EKSPLFVFSSTR

-131 EVLEMIYD
+131 EVLEMIYE

-318 ILENLETSGFDLST
+318 ILEDLQTSDCNLSGSA
-332 SPLLDLENLTL
+332 LLDLENITL

-350 SKEKAPLKEAH
+350 SKEKAPLKEVH

-395 RLDDSSGGKIQVM
+395 RLDDSSGGKIRVM

-483 TSKVSNMLLE
+483 TSKASNMLLE
-493 LNLHIEPIKDA
+493 LILNIAPIKDA
-504 YTLFAPSLSKDYQ
+504 YTLFAPSPLKDYQ

-526 KDFSFSASS
+526 KDFSFSTSS

-584 YVLEERLIWLLETR
+584 YALEERLIQFLETR

-622 EKERFNTKI
+622 EKERFNAKI

-638 SFETIIQGIVFKG
+638 SFETTIQGVAFKG

-659 ADNEMILLDY
+659 ADNEIILLDY
-669 KFKNDLKLDN
+669 KFKSDLKLDN
-679 MSKTQRGGLSPIEIA
+679 MSKTQREGLSPIEIA

-699 YQMAIEIAQISTD
+699 YQMAV
-712 YQMAIYAF
+712 YAF
-720 ALKNLGYKEPI
+720 ALKNLGYKGPI

-738 RKGELLEEDELILQA
+738 RKGELLEEDELTLQA

-768 EIDFEKTSE
+768 EIDFEKTLE
-777 AKDCEYCSFKDMCNR
+777 VKDCEYCSFKDMCNR

>member
-1 MNLEKLFL
+1 MNLEKLFSQ
-9 EKTPLFVFSSTR
+9 KAPLFVFSSTR

-35 PNAMSMGSFFEQ
+35 PSAMSMGSFFEQ
-47 AFYIPNKKKIPNSAR
+47 AFYIPNKKKIPKNAR
-62 LILMI
+62 QILMI

-145 EGLGFY
+145 EKLGFY
-151 DKIMQEKPAILKEFF
+151 DKIMQEKPTILKEFF

-185 QCLLEAAELVP
+185 QCLLEVAELVP

-233 LSQTPKRQ
+233 LSQTFNDQ

-247 YANSSYLKQ
+247 YANSNYLKQ
-256 SALVLQ
+256 GALVLQ

-318 ILENLETSGFDLST
+318 ILEDLEASGDLSA

-343 ALLEQQS
+343 PLLEQQS

-395 RLDDSSGGKIQVM
+395 RLDDSSGGKIRVM

-493 LNLHIEPIKDA
+493 LDLHIEPIKDA
-504 YTLFAPSLSKDYQ
+504 YTLFAPTPLKDYQ

-556 SPKDESNSAVGSL
+556 NPKDESNSAVGSL

-584 YVLEERLIWLLETR
+584 YALEERLIQLLETR

-603 KERLDTLV
+603 KERLDALV
-611 ALKKIQAFYLK
+611 ALKKIQAFYVK
-622 EKERFNTKI
+622 EKERFKAKI

-638 SFETIIQGIVFKG
+638 SFETAIQGVVFKG
-651 RIDRIDKT
+651 RIDRIDKA
-659 ADNEMILLDY
+659 ADNEIILLDY
-669 KFKNDLKLDN
+669 KFKSDLKLDN
-679 MSKTQRGGLSPIEIA
+679 MSEKQRGSLSPIEIA
-694 QISTD
+694 QIS
-699 YQMAIEIAQISTD
+699 AD

-720 ALKNLGYKEPI
+720 ALKNLGYKGPI

-738 RKGELLEEDELILQA
+738 RKGKLLEEEEPILQA
-753 KMDHLEFSLIPKLKQ
+753 KMDYLKSSLIPKLKQ
-768 EIDFEKTSE
+768 EIDFEKTLE
-777 AKDCEYCSFKDMCNR
+777 VKDCEYCSFKDMCNR

>member
-35 PNAMSMGSFFEQ
+35 PSAMSMGSFFEQ
-47 AFYIPNKKKIPNSAR
+47 AFYIPNKKKIPKNAR
-62 LILMI
+62 QILMI

-145 EGLGFY
+145 EKLGFY
-151 DKIMQEKPAILKEFF
+151 DKIMQEKPTILKEFF

-185 QCLLEAAELVP
+185 QCLLEVAKLVP

-233 LSQTPKRQ
+233 LSQTFNDQ

-256 SALVLQ
+256 GALVLQ

-318 ILENLETSGFDLST
+318 ILEDLEASGDLSA

-343 ALLEQQS
+343 PLLEQQS

-380 KDLLHLYLQEFEANF
+380 KDLLHLYLQEFETNF
-395 RLDDSSGGKIQVM
+395 RLDDSSGGKIRVM

-436 CDLFLNSALRK
+436 CDLFLNSALRQ

-470 NSKEITLSYIESE
+470 NSKEMALSYIESE
-483 TSKVSNMLLE
+483 TSKASNMLLE

-504 YTLFAPSLSKDYQ
+504 YTLFATAPLKDYQ

-548 HYMKRFKE
+548 HYMKCFKE
-556 SPKDESNSAVGSL
+556 SPKDENNSAVGSL

-584 YVLEERLIWLLETR
+584 YVLEERLIWLLKTR

-622 EKERFNTKI
+622 EKERFNAKI

-638 SFETIIQGIVFKG
+638 SFETAIQGVVFKG
-651 RIDRIDKT
+651 RIDRVDKT
-659 ADNEMILLDY
+659 ADNEIILLDY
-669 KFKNDLKLDN
+669 KF
-679 MSKTQRGGLSPIEIA
+679 RGSLSPK
-694 QISTD
+694 
-699 YQMAIEIAQISTD
+699 EIAQISTD

-738 RKGELLEEDELILQA
+738 RKGELLEEDELVLQA

-768 EIDFEKTSE
+768 EIDFKKTLE
-777 AKDCEYCSFKDMCNR
+777 VKDCEYCSFKDMCNR

>member
-9 EKTPLFVFSSTR
+9 EKAPLFVFSSTR

-35 PNAMSMGSFFEQ
+35 PNATSMGSFFEQ
-47 AFYIPNKKKIPNSAR
+47 AFYIPNKKKIPNSTR

-131 EVLEMIYD
+131 EVLEMIYE

-185 QCLLEAAELVP
+185 QCLLEVAELVP

-262 TIEEYLQK
+262 TIEEYLQQ

-318 ILENLETSGFDLST
+318 ILEDLETSGFDLSA

-395 RLDDSSGGKIQVM
+395 RLDDSSGGKIRVM

-470 NSKEITLSYIESE
+470 NSKEMVLSYIESE

-493 LNLHIEPIKDA
+493 LDLPIEPIKDA
-504 YTLFAPSLSKDYQ
+504 YTLFAPTPLKDYQ

-548 HYMKRFKE
+548 HYIKRFKE
-556 SPKDESNSAVGSL
+556 SPKDENNSAVGSL

-584 YVLEERLIWLLETR
+584 YALEERLIQLLETR

-603 KERLDTLV
+603 KERLDTLI
-611 ALKKIQAFYLK
+611 ALKKIQAFYVK
-622 EKERFNTKI
+622 EKERFKAKI

-638 SFETIIQGIVFKG
+638 SFETTIQGVAFKG

-659 ADNEMILLDY
+659 ADNEIILLDY
-669 KFKNDLKLDN
+669 KFKSELKLDN
-679 MSKTQRGGLSPIEIA
+679 MSKTQREGLSPIEIA
-694 QISTD
+694 QIS
-699 YQMAIEIAQISTD
+699 AD

-731 KAFFYDL
+731 KAFFYNL
-738 RKGELLEEDELILQA
+738 RKGELLEEEGPNLQA
-753 KMDHLEFSLIPKLKQ
+753 KMHYLESSLIPKLKQ
-768 EIDFEKTSE
+768 EMVFEKTLE
-777 AKDCEYCSFKDMCNR
+777 VKDCEYCSFKDMCNR

>member
-9 EKTPLFVFSSTR
+9 EKAPLFVFSSTR

-145 EGLGFY
+145 EELGFY
-151 DKIMQEKPAILKEFF
+151 DKIMQEKPTILKEFF
-166 EHFSSIEWHLDG
+166 EHFSSIEWYLDG

-185 QCLLEAAELVP
+185 QCLLEVAELVP

-233 LSQTPKRQ
+233 LSQTFNDQ

-256 SALVLQ
+256 GALVLQ

-318 ILENLETSGFDLST
+318 ILEDLETSGFDLSA

-343 ALLEQQS
+343 PLLEQQS

-361 SQIMHQYHLLKD
+361 SQIMHQYHLLKN

-395 RLDDSSGGKIQVM
+395 RLDDSSGGKIRVM

-470 NSKEITLSYIESE
+470 NSKEVVLSYIESE
-483 TSKVSNMLLE
+483 TSKASNMLLE

-504 YTLFAPSLSKDYQ
+504 YTLFAPSPLKDYQ

-548 HYMKRFKE
+548 HYIKRFKE

-584 YVLEERLIWLLETR
+584 YALEERLIQLLETR

-603 KERLDTLV
+603 KERLDTLI

-622 EKERFNTKI
+622 ERERFKAKI

-638 SFETIIQGIVFKG
+638 SFETAIQGVAFKG
-651 RIDRIDKT
+651 CIDRIDKT

-669 KFKNDLKLDN
+669 KFKSELKLDN
-679 MSKTQRGGLSPIEIA
+679 MSKTQRGGLSPIEIG
-694 QISTD
+694 
-699 YQMAIEIAQISTD
+699 TD

-720 ALKNLGYKEPI
+720 ALKNLGYKGPI

-738 RKGELLEEDELILQA
+738 RKGELLEEEEPILQA

-768 EIDFEKTSE
+768 EMVFEKTLE

>member
-35 PNAMSMGSFFEQ
+35 PSAMSMGNFFEQ

-62 LILMI
+62 QILMI

-115 NELSSKDI
+115 NELSFKDI

-131 EVLEMIYD
+131 EVLEMIYN

-145 EGLGFY
+145 EKLGFY
-151 DKIMQEKPAILKEFF
+151 DKIMQEKPTILKEFF
-166 EHFSSIEWHLDG
+166 EHFSSIEWYLDG

-185 QCLLEAAELVP
+185 QCLLEVAELVP

-233 LSQTPKRQ
+233 LSQTFNDQ

-256 SALVLQ
+256 GALVLQ

-290 KLLDKNNN
+290 KLLDQNNN

-318 ILENLETSGFDLST
+318 ILEDLETSGFDLSA
-332 SPLLDLENLTL
+332 SPLLDLESLTL

-350 SKEKAPLKEAH
+350 SKEKAPLKEVH

-373 TLKNYSL
+373 ALKNYSL

-395 RLDDSSGGKIQVM
+395 RLDDSSGGKIRVM

-483 TSKVSNMLLE
+483 TSKASNMLLE

-504 YTLFAPSLSKDYQ
+504 YTLFAPSPLKDYQ

-556 SPKDESNSAVGSL
+556 SPKDENNSAVGSL

-584 YVLEERLIWLLETR
+584 YALEERLIWLLETR

-611 ALKKIQAFYLK
+611 VLKKIQAFYLK
-622 EKERFNTKI
+622 EKERFKAKI

-638 SFETIIQGIVFKG
+638 SFETIIQGVVFKG

-659 ADNEMILLDY
+659 ADNEIILLDY
-669 KFKNDLKLDN
+669 KFKSDLKLDN
-679 MSKTQRGGLSPIEIA
+679 MSKTQRGDLSP
-694 QISTD
+694 
-699 YQMAIEIAQISTD
+699 IEIAQISTD

-720 ALKNLGYKEPI
+720 ALKNLGYKGPI

-738 RKGELLEEDELILQA
+738 RKGELVEENELTLQA

-768 EIDFEKTSE
+768 EIDFEKTLE
-777 AKDCEYCSFKDMCNR
+777 VKDCEYCSFKDMCNR

>member
-1 MNLEKLFL
+1 MNLEKLFSQ
-9 EKTPLFVFSSTR
+9 KNPLFVFSSTR

-47 AFYIPNKKKIPNSAR
+47 AFYIPNKKKIPNNAR

-131 EVLEMIYD
+131 EVLEMIYKH
-139 RYIKKL
+139 YIKKL
-145 EGLGFY
+145 EELGFY
-151 DKIMQEKPAILKEFF
+151 DKIMQEKPTILKEFF

-185 QCLLEAAELVP
+185 QCLLEVAELVP

-219 TDCDYS
+219 IDCDYS

-318 ILENLETSGFDLST
+318 TLEDLETSGFDWSA
-332 SPLLDLENLTL
+332 SPLLDLENLTIP
-343 ALLEQQS
+343 LLEQQS
-350 SKEKAPLKEAH
+350 SKEKVPLKEVH

-395 RLDDSSGGKIQVM
+395 RLDDSSGGKIRVM

-470 NSKEITLSYIESE
+470 NSKEMALSYIESE
-483 TSKVSNMLLE
+483 TSKASNMLLE

-504 YTLFAPSLSKDYQ
+504 YTLFAPSPLKDYQ
-517 EEEIKAAIP
+517 EEEIKATIP

-548 HYMKRFKE
+548 HYIKRFKE
-556 SPKDESNSAVGSL
+556 SPKDESNSAIGSL

-584 YVLEERLIWLLETR
+584 YALEERLIQLLETR
-598 ENITP
+598 GNITP
-603 KERLDTLV
+603 KERLDTLI
-611 ALKKIQAFYLK
+611 ALKKIQAFYVK
-622 EKERFNTKI
+622 EKERFNAKI

-638 SFETIIQGIVFKG
+638 SFETTIQGVAFKG
-651 RIDRIDKT
+651 RIDRIDKA
-659 ADNEMILLDY
+659 ADNEIILLDY
-669 KFKNDLKLDN
+669 KFKSDLKLDN
-679 MSKTQRGGLSPIEIA
+679 MSEKQRGSLSP
-694 QISTD
+694 
-699 YQMAIEIAQISTD
+699 IEIAQISTD

-720 ALKNLGYKEPI
+720 ALKNLGYREPI

-738 RKGELLEEDELILQA
+738 RKGELLEEDELVLQA

-768 EIDFEKTSE
+768 EIDFEKTLE
-777 AKDCEYCSFKDMCNR
+777 VKDCEYCSFKDMCNR

>member
-35 PNAMSMGSFFEQ
+35 PSAMSMGNFFEQ

-62 LILMI
+62 QILMI

-115 NELSSKDI
+115 NELSFKDI

-131 EVLEMIYD
+131 EVLEMIYN

-145 EGLGFY
+145 EELGFY
-151 DKIMQEKPAILKEFF
+151 DKIMQEKSAILKEFF
-166 EHFSSIEWHLDG
+166 EHFSSIEWYLDG

-185 QCLLEAAELVP
+185 QCLLEVAELVP

-233 LSQTPKRQ
+233 LSQTFNDQ

-256 SALVLQ
+256 GALVLQ

-290 KLLDKNNN
+290 KLLDQNNN

-318 ILENLETSGFDLST
+318 ILEDLQTSGFDLSA
-332 SPLLDLENLTL
+332 SPLLDLESLTL
-343 ALLEQQS
+343 PLLEQQS

-395 RLDDSSGGKIQVM
+395 RLDDSSGGKIRVM

-483 TSKVSNMLLE
+483 TSKASNMLLE

-504 YTLFAPSLSKDYQ
+504 YTLFAPTPLKDYQ

-526 KDFSFSASS
+526 KDFSFSVSS

-548 HYMKRFKE
+548 HYIKRFKE

-569 LHELLKEAYEKDKNP
+569 IHELLKEAYEKDKNP

-622 EKERFNTKI
+622 EKERFNAKI

-638 SFETIIQGIVFKG
+638 SFETIIQGVVFKG

-659 ADNEMILLDY
+659 ADNEIILLDY
-669 KFKNDLKLDN
+669 KFKSDLKLDN
-679 MSKTQRGGLSPIEIA
+679 MSKTQREGLSPKEIA

-699 YQMAIEIAQISTD
+699 YQMT
-712 YQMAIYAF
+712 IYAF

-738 RKGELLEEDELILQA
+738 RKGELLEEEELTLQA

-768 EIDFEKTSE
+768 EIDFEKTLE
-777 AKDCEYCSFKDMCNR
+777 VKDCEYCSFKDMCNR

>member
-35 PNAMSMGSFFEQ
+35 PSAMSMGSFFEQ
-47 AFYIPNKKKIPNSAR
+47 AFYIPNKKKIPNSTR

-233 LSQTPKRQ
+233 LSQTPKHQ

-318 ILENLETSGFDLST
+318 ILEDLQTSGFDLSA

-395 RLDDSSGGKIQVM
+395 RLDDSSGGKIRVM

-447 SLNLPTLLDKK
+447 SLNLPTLSDKK

-470 NSKEITLSYIESE
+470 NSKGITLSYIESE

-493 LNLHIEPIKDA
+493 LDLHIEPIKDA
-504 YTLFAPSLSKDYQ
+504 YTLFAPSPLKDYQ

-548 HYMKRFKE
+548 HYIKRFKE
-556 SPKDESNSAVGSL
+556 SPKDENNSAVGSL

-584 YVLEERLIWLLETR
+584 YSLEERLIWLLETR

-603 KERLDTLV
+603 KERLDTLI

-622 EKERFNTKI
+622 EKERFKAKI

-638 SFETIIQGIVFKG
+638 SFETTIQGVAFKG

-659 ADNEMILLDY
+659 ADNEIILLDY
-669 KFKNDLKLDN
+669 KFKSDLKLDN

-699 YQMAIEIAQISTD
+699 YQMT
-712 YQMAIYAF
+712 IYAF
-720 ALKNLGYKEPI
+720 ALKNLGYKGPI

-738 RKGELLEEDELILQA
+738 RKGELLEEEEPILQA

-768 EIDFEKTSE
+768 EIDFEKTLE

>member
-9 EKTPLFVFSSTR
+9 EKSPLFVFSSTR

-35 PNAMSMGSFFEQ
+35 PSAMSMGSFFEQ

-62 LILMI
+62 QILMI

-145 EGLGFY
+145 EELGFY

-166 EHFSSIEWHLDG
+166 EHFSSIEWYLDG

-185 QCLLEAAELVP
+185 QCLLEVAELVP

-201 SCDKYNQKFLEF
+201 SCDQYNQKFLEF

-219 TDCDYS
+219 TDCDYC

-233 LSQTPKRQ
+233 LSQTFNDQ

-318 ILENLETSGFDLST
+318 ILEDLQTSDCNLSESA
-332 SPLLDLENLTL
+332 LLDLENITL
-343 ALLEQQS
+343 PLLEQQS

-395 RLDDSSGGKIQVM
+395 RLDDSSGGKIRVM

-415 MQFDKIVIVDFN
+415 MQFDKVVIVDFN

-470 NSKEITLSYIESE
+470 NSKEMVLSYIESE

-493 LNLHIEPIKDA
+493 LDLPIEPIKDA
-504 YTLFAPSLSKDYQ
+504 YTLFESTPLKDYQ
-517 EEEIKAAIP
+517 EEEIKATIP

-556 SPKDESNSAVGSL
+556 SPKDENNSTVGSL

-584 YVLEERLIWLLETR
+584 YALEERLIWLLETR

-638 SFETIIQGIVFKG
+638 SFETIIQGVIFKG

-659 ADNEMILLDY
+659 ADNEIILLDY

-679 MSKTQRGGLSPIEIA
+679 MSEKQRKSLRP
-694 QISTD
+694 
-699 YQMAIEIAQISTD
+699 IEIAQISTD

-738 RKGELLEEDELILQA
+738 RKGELVEEDELILQA

-768 EIDFEKTSE
+768 EVDFEKTLE

>member
-47 AFYIPNKKKIPNSAR
+47 AFYIPNKKKIPKNAR
-62 LILMI
+62 QILMI

-139 RYIKKL
+139 RYVKKL
-145 EGLGFY
+145 EELGFY
-151 DKIMQEKPAILKEFF
+151 DKIMQKKPTILKEFF

-185 QCLLEAAELVP
+185 QCLLEVAELVP

-233 LSQTPKRQ
+233 LSQTFNDQ

-256 SALVLQ
+256 GALVLQ

-290 KLLDKNNN
+290 KLLDQNNN

-318 ILENLETSGFDLST
+318 ILEDLQTSDFNLSGSA
-332 SPLLDLENLTL
+332 LLDLENITL
-343 ALLEQQS
+343 PLLEQQS
-350 SKEKAPLKEAH
+350 SKEKAPLKEVH

-373 TLKNYSL
+373 TLQNYSL

-395 RLDDSSGGKIQVM
+395 RLDDSSGGKIRVM

-483 TSKVSNMLLE
+483 TSKASNMLLE
-493 LNLHIEPIKDA
+493 LNLPIEPIKDA
-504 YTLFAPSLSKDYQ
+504 YTLFAPTPLKDYQ

-556 SPKDESNSAVGSL
+556 TPKDENNSAVGSL

-603 KERLDTLV
+603 KERLDTLI

-638 SFETIIQGIVFKG
+638 SFETIIQGVVFKG
-651 RIDRIDKT
+651 RIDRIEKT
-659 ADNEMILLDY
+659 ADNEIILLDY

-679 MSKTQRGGLSPIEIA
+679 MSEKQRKSLRP
-694 QISTD
+694 
-699 YQMAIEIAQISTD
+699 IEIAQISTD

-720 ALKNLGYKEPI
+720 ALKNLGYKDPI

-738 RKGELLEEDELILQA
+738 RKGELLEEDELVLQA

-768 EIDFEKTSE
+768 EIDFEKTLE
-777 AKDCEYCSFKDMCNR
+777 VKDCEYCSFKDMCNR

>member
-9 EKTPLFVFSSTR
+9 EKSPLFVFSSTR
-21 RLKHFYLEQGEGFL
+21 RLKYFYLEQGEGFL
-35 PNAMSMGSFFEQ
+35 PNAMSMGNFFEQ

-67 DTIKAIAKEKKS
+67 DTIKAIAREKKS

-139 RYIKKL
+139 RYVKKL
-145 EGLGFY
+145 EKLGFY
-151 DKIMQEKPAILKEFF
+151 DKIMQEKPTILKEFF

-185 QCLLEAAELVP
+185 QCLLEVAELVP

-233 LSQTPKRQ
+233 LSQTFNDQ

-256 SALVLQ
+256 GALVLQ

-318 ILENLETSGFDLST
+318 ILEDLQTSDFNLSGSA
-332 SPLLDLENLTL
+332 LLDLENITL
-343 ALLEQQS
+343 PLLEQQS
-350 SKEKAPLKEAH
+350 SKEKAPLKEVH
-361 SQIMHQYHLLKD
+361 SQIMYQYHLLKN
-373 TLKNYSL
+373 TLQNYSL

-395 RLDDSSGGKIQVM
+395 RLDDSRGGKIRVM

-470 NSKEITLSYIESE
+470 NSKEMALSYIESE
-483 TSKVSNMLLE
+483 TSKASNMLLE

-504 YTLFAPSLSKDYQ
+504 YTLFAPSPLKDYQ

-556 SPKDESNSAVGSL
+556 SPKNENNSTVGSL

-584 YVLEERLIWLLETR
+584 YALEERLIQLLETR

-603 KERLDTLV
+603 KEHLDTLI
-611 ALKKIQAFYLK
+611 ALKKIQAFYIK
-622 EKERFNTKI
+622 EKERFKAKI

-638 SFETIIQGIVFKG
+638 SFETTIQGVAFKG

-659 ADNEMILLDY
+659 ADNEIILLDY
-669 KFKNDLKLDN
+669 KFKSDLKLDN
-679 MSKTQRGGLSPIEIA
+679 MSKTQRGGLS
-694 QISTD
+694 S
-699 YQMAIEIAQISTD
+699 IEIAQISTD

-720 ALKNLGYKEPI
+720 ALKNLGYKGPI

-738 RKGELLEEDELILQA
+738 RKGELLEEEELTLQA

-777 AKDCEYCSFKDMCNR
+777 VKDCEYCSFKDMCNR

>member
-47 AFYIPNKKKIPNSAR
+47 AFYIPNKKKIPNSTR

-67 DTIKAIAKEKKS
+67 DTIKAITKEKKS

-107 LSSACIKL
+107 LGSACIKL

-131 EVLEMIYD
+131 EVLEMIYK

-145 EGLGFY
+145 EELGFY
-151 DKIMQEKPAILKEFF
+151 DKIMQEKPTILKEFF

-185 QCLLEAAELVP
+185 QCLLEVAELVP

-219 TDCDYS
+219 TDCNYS

-233 LSQTPKRQ
+233 LSQTFNDQ

-256 SALVLQ
+256 GALVLQ

-290 KLLDKNNN
+290 KLLDRNNN

-318 ILENLETSGFDLST
+318 ISEDLETSGFDLSA

-380 KDLLHLYLQEFEANF
+380 KDLLRLYLQEFEANF
-395 RLDDSSGGKIQVM
+395 RLDDSSGGKIRVM

-415 MQFDKIVIVDFN
+415 MQFDKIVIADFN

-470 NSKEITLSYIESE
+470 NSKEMVLSYIESE

-493 LNLHIEPIKDA
+493 LDLHIEPIKDA
-504 YTLFAPSLSKDYQ
+504 YTLFAPTPLKDYQ
-517 EEEIKAAIP
+517 EEEIKATIP

-548 HYMKRFKE
+548 HYIKRFKE
-556 SPKDESNSAVGSL
+556 SPKDESNSTIGSL
-569 LHELLKEAYEKDKNP
+569 LHEFLKEAYEKDKNP
-584 YVLEERLIWLLETR
+584 YALEERLIQLLETKG
-598 ENITP
+598 NITP
-603 KERLDTLV
+603 KERLDTLI
-611 ALKKIQAFYLK
+611 ALKKIQAFYVK
-622 EKERFNTKI
+622 EKERFNAKI

-638 SFETIIQGIVFKG
+638 SFETTIQGVAFKG

-659 ADNEMILLDY
+659 ADNEIILLDY
-669 KFKNDLKLDN
+669 KFKSDLKLDN
-679 MSKTQRGGLSPIEIA
+679 MSKTQREDLSP
-694 QISTD
+694 
-699 YQMAIEIAQISTD
+699 IEIAQISTD

-720 ALKNLGYKEPI
+720 ALKNLGYKGPI

-738 RKGELLEEDELILQA
+738 RKGELLEEDELTLQA

-768 EIDFEKTSE
+768 EIDFEKTLE
-777 AKDCEYCSFKDMCNR
+777 VKDCEYCSFKDMCNR

>member
-35 PNAMSMGSFFEQ
+35 PSAMSMGSFFEQ

-62 LILMI
+62 QILMI

-79 ILEGLLLFE
+79 ALEGLLLFE

-145 EGLGFY
+145 EKLGFY
-151 DKIMQEKPAILKEFF
+151 DKIMQEKPTILKEFF
-166 EHFSSIEWHLDG
+166 EHFFSIEWHLDG

-233 LSQTPKRQ
+233 LSQTFNDQ

-256 SALVLQ
+256 GALVLQ

-318 ILENLETSGFDLST
+318 ILEDLQTSDFNLSESA
-332 SPLLDLENLTL
+332 LLDLENITL
-343 ALLEQQS
+343 PLLEQQS

-395 RLDDSSGGKIQVM
+395 RLDDSSGGKIRVM

-415 MQFDKIVIVDFN
+415 MQFDKIVVADFN

-483 TSKVSNMLLE
+483 TSKASNMLLE

-504 YTLFAPSLSKDYQ
+504 YTLFAPTPLKDYQ

-535 LNAFLTCKRRFYY
+535 LNAFLTCKHRFYY

-556 SPKDESNSAVGSL
+556 SPKDESNSTVGSL

-584 YVLEERLIWLLETR
+584 YALEERLIWLLETR

-603 KERLDTLV
+603 KERLDTLI

-622 EKERFNTKI
+622 EKERFKAKI

-638 SFETIIQGIVFKG
+638 SFETAIQGVIFKG
-651 RIDRIDKT
+651 RMDRIDKT
-659 ADNEMILLDY
+659 ADNEIILLDY

-679 MSKTQRGGLSPIEIA
+679 MSEKQRKSLSP
-694 QISTD
+694 
-699 YQMAIEIAQISTD
+699 IEIAQISTD

-738 RKGELLEEDELILQA
+738 RKGELVEEDELILQA

-768 EIDFEKTSE
+768 EIDFEKTLE
-777 AKDCEYCSFKDMCNR
+777 VKDCEYCSFKDMCNR

>member
-35 PNAMSMGSFFEQ
+35 PNAMSMGNFFEQ
-47 AFYIPNKKKIPNSAR
+47 AFYIPNKKKIPNSVR

-67 DTIKAIAKEKKS
+67 DTIKAIVKEKKS

-139 RYIKKL
+139 RYVKKL
-145 EGLGFY
+145 EKLGFY
-151 DKIMQEKPAILKEFF
+151 DKIMQEKPTILKEFF
-166 EHFSSIEWHLDG
+166 EHFSSIEWYLDG

-185 QCLLEAAELVP
+185 QCLLEVAELVP

-233 LSQTPKRQ
+233 LSQTFNDQ

-290 KLLDKNNN
+290 KLLDQNNN

-318 ILENLETSGFDLST
+318 ILEDLQTSNCNLSESA
-332 SPLLDLENLTL
+332 LLDLENITL

-395 RLDDSSGGKIQVM
+395 RLDDSSGGKIRVM

-470 NSKEITLSYIESE
+470 NSKEIALSYIESK

-504 YTLFAPSLSKDYQ
+504 YTLFAPSPLKDYQ

-556 SPKDESNSAVGSL
+556 SPKDENNSAVGSL

-584 YVLEERLIWLLETR
+584 YALEERLIWLLETR
-598 ENITP
+598 KNITP
-603 KERLDTLV
+603 KERLDTLI

-638 SFETIIQGIVFKG
+638 SFETIIQGVIFKG

-659 ADNEMILLDY
+659 ADNEIILLDY

-679 MSKTQRGGLSPIEIA
+679 
-694 QISTD
+694 
-699 YQMAIEIAQISTD
+699 ISTD

-768 EIDFEKTSE
+768 EIDFEKTLE
-777 AKDCEYCSFKDMCNR
+777 VKDCEYCSFKDMCNR

>member
-35 PNAMSMGSFFEQ
+35 PSAMSMGSFFEQ
-47 AFYIPNKKKIPNSAR
+47 AFYIPNKKKIPKNAR
-62 LILMI
+62 QILMI

-107 LSSACIKL
+107 LSSAYIKL

-139 RYIKKL
+139 RYVKKL
-145 EGLGFY
+145 EELGFY
-151 DKIMQEKPAILKEFF
+151 DKIMQKKPTILKEFF

-185 QCLLEAAELVP
+185 QCLLEVAELVP

-233 LSQTPKRQ
+233 LSQTFNDQ

-256 SALVLQ
+256 SALILQ
-262 TIEEYLQK
+262 TTEEYLQEN
-270 DNDPNKMAII
+270 NDPNKMAII

-290 KLLDKNNN
+290 KLLDQNNN

-318 ILENLETSGFDLST
+318 ISENLETSGFDLNA
-332 SPLLDLENLTL
+332 SPLLDLENITL

-350 SKEKAPLKEAH
+350 SKEKAPLKEVH

-395 RLDDSSGGKIQVM
+395 RLDDSSGGKIRVM

-470 NSKEITLSYIESE
+470 NSKEMALSYIESE

-493 LNLHIEPIKDA
+493 LDLHIEPIKDA
-504 YTLFAPSLSKDYQ
+504 YTLFAPTPLKDYQ

-526 KDFSFSASS
+526 KDFSFSTSS

-548 HYMKRFKE
+548 HYIKRFKE

-584 YVLEERLIWLLETR
+584 YALEERLIQLLETKG
-598 ENITP
+598 NITP
-603 KERLDTLV
+603 KERLDTLI

-622 EKERFNTKI
+622 EKERFKARI

-638 SFETIIQGIVFKG
+638 SFETIIQGVVFKG

-659 ADNEMILLDY
+659 ADNEIILLDY

-679 MSKTQRGGLSPIEIA
+679 MSEKQRKRLSP
-694 QISTD
+694 
-699 YQMAIEIAQISTD
+699 IEIAQISTD

-738 RKGELLEEDELILQA
+738 RKGELVEEDEPTLQA

-768 EIDFEKTSE
+768 EIDFEKTLE